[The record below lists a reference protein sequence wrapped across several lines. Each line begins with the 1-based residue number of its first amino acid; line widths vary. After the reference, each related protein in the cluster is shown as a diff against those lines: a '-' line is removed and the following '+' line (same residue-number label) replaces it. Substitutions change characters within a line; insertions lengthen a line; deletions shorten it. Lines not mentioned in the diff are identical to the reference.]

1 MINTDLYATLITII
15 FIVES
20 FWEFRLYAWLR
31 GNQDLAC
38 DPQLKQRLASTMRVE
53 SKWNWGSWL
62 LIILLLIAPDNWS
75 SNEWTSLK
83 AQCKTNNKNVTQ
95 RCVTFFYWSFSF
107 RYVANK

>member
-31 GNQDLAC
+31 GNQDLAR

-62 LIILLLIAPDNWS
+62 LIILLLIAPDNWVLPLVCLLVLFETLVIKRMDNLKS
-75 SNEWTSLK
+75 SMQN
-83 AQCKTNNKNVTQ
+83 Q
-95 RCVTFFYWSFSF
+95 
-107 RYVANK
+107 

>member
-31 GNQDLAC
+31 GNQDLAR
-38 DPQLKQRLASTMRVE
+38 DPQLKQRLFSTMRVE

-62 LIILLLIAPDNWS
+62 LIILLLIAPDNWVHLLAVCWFYLKHWS
-75 SNEWTSLK
+75 SNEWTILK
-83 AQCKTNNKNVTQ
+83 AQCKTNKKTS
-95 RCVTFFYWSFSF
+95 RS
-107 RYVANK
+107 AA